1 MQNGAAEET
10 RRLILETAKGLLRRY
25 GPDKMTVM
33 DIARSLDMSHANI
46 YRFFRGKSEILDA
59 LIEEWLAKIEV
70 FVESIAQRQ
79 ASAAERIEA
88 VVLELHRKRRQK
100 LQEDAEFYEAF
111 RRVIEMRP
119 DFAAKRRE
127 KILRVFVKLIESG
140 MASGEFSEV
149 NAQETA
155 VVLKDATSQFLHPFM
170 IKASLGEDTETRAKN
185 VVRYVLAGL
194 AKPRIAARE
203 AEATP
208 LRRRSVK
215 VAS

>member
-1 MQNGAAEET
+1 
-10 RRLILETAKGLLRRY
+10 
-25 GPDKMTVM
+25 
-33 DIARSLDMSHANI
+33 MSHANI